1 MNSDLRKPRPRL
13 ARLPGLVILLALSW
27 NLPAVTPGEDQAAAK
42 EAAPTGPV
50 TTPQCVHG
58 CERWGKV
65 CNVDPRGVYKCRRVC
80 EKFGE
85 ICE

>member
-1 MNSDLRKPRPRL
+1 MTTRPRIRCT
-13 ARLPGLVILLALSW
+13 AWVVALALTLGSVGM
-27 NLPAVTPGEDQAAAK
+27 ATAADNGAR
-42 EAAPTGPV
+42 EAAPPADV
-50 TTPQCVHG
+50 DKKDEPRCVHG

-65 CNVDPRGVYKCRRVC
+65 CNVDPRGVYKCRRIC